1 MEKNFPAFITSLIGG
16 IFMLLSGISVLTG
29 ILYVYTSAP
38 DHFISTVPSET
49 MMGGMMGYWFY
60 GLPLIGAMVS
70 LASGIIVIIGSLK
83 LYKSSEESTTWGTL
97 IIIFSVVSLLG
108 TGGFIVG
115 FILGL
120 VGGILALTMKPS

>member
-1 MEKNFPAFITSLIGG
+1 
-16 IFMLLSGISVLTG
+16 MLLSGISVLTG

-38 DHFISTVPSET
+38 DHFMSTVPSET

-83 LYKSSEESTTWGTL
+83 LYKSTEDSTTWGTL